1 MTSISKSK
9 LTRVYADTSIFG
21 GIFDEEFETA
31 SKVFFGAIKKGSF
44 KLITSEL
51 VREEVQ
57 AGPQKV
63 IDLFEEYLVIA
74 EIAEITESALQL
86 QQSYVQAG
94 IISEQYATD
103 ALHVAL
109 ATVSNADL
117 IVSWNF
123 KHIVNFQKIPRYN
136 AVNILNRFGKIA
148 IYSPLEVIESED

>member
-9 LTRVYADTSIFG
+9 LTRVYADTSVFG
-21 GIFDEEFETA
+21 GMFDEEFATA
-31 SKVFFGAIKKGSF
+31 SKMFFDAVKKGTF

-51 VREEVQ
+51 VREEIQ
-57 AGPQKV
+57 AAPQKV
-63 IDLFEEYLVIA
+63 IDIFEEFLVVA
-74 EIAEITESALQL
+74 EIAEITDSVLQL

-94 IISEQYATD
+94 IVPEKYATD
-103 ALHVAL
+103 AMHVAL

-123 KHIVNFQKIPRYN
+123 KHIVNFQKIPLYN
-136 AVNILNRFGKIA
+136 AVNTLSRLGKIA